1 MGHFTRI
8 WSNNFGSTRWCLLS
22 CVCWCMHPITYI
34 STVNSINM
42 HIHVY
47 VNMYIYIYIWYI
59 YIHIYSD
66 KSTSTW
72 SVVFHAPKK
81 CSSFGNIIPFF
92 RLNISHVCLWIF
104 VKVLQAA
111 SMESTPRPPLSSY
124 RPCTSLVNA
133 QLLIHVYFE
142 IWDVCLCTLYIYMY
156 AYSLLC
162 QLGKFINTSIKNYLY
177 DLH

>member
-1 MGHFTRI
+1 MP
-8 WSNNFGSTRWCLLS
+8 SQLCLLVYAS
-22 CVCWCMHPITYI
+22 HYLYI
-34 STVNSINM
+34 YRKLNKYAYTCICK
-42 HIHVY
+42 HVY
-47 VNMYIYIYIWYI
+47 IYMIYI

>member
-1 MGHFTRI
+1 MP
-8 WSNNFGSTRWCLLS
+8 SQLCLLVYAS
-22 CVCWCMHPITYI
+22 HYLYI
-34 STVNSINM
+34 YRKLNKYAYTCICK
-42 HIHVY
+42 HVY
-47 VNMYIYIYIWYI
+47 IYDIYI

-124 RPCTSLVNA
+124 RPM
-133 QLLIHVYFE
+133 HVLSKRSAFDSC
-142 IWDVCLCTLYIYMY
+142 ILWNMRCLSVYIIYIYTCMHILSF
-156 AYSLLC
+156 ASLE
-162 QLGKFINTSIKNYLY
+162 NS
-177 DLH
+177 

>member
-1 MGHFTRI
+1 MPSQLWLLVYASHYLYIYRKL
-8 WSNNFGSTRWCLLS
+8 NNHAYIYI
-22 CVCWCMHPITYI
+22 CM
-34 STVNSINM
+34 
-42 HIHVY
+42 Y
-47 VNMYIYIYIWYI
+47 VNMYIYNICI

-81 CSSFGNIIPFF
+81 CWSFGNIIPFF

-124 RPCTSLVNA
+124 RPCRSLVNA

-142 IWDVCLCTLYIYMY
+142 IWDICLCTLYIYIYTYMY
-156 AYSLLC
+156 AYSPLPAW
-162 QLGKFINTSIKNYLY
+162 KIHKYINKELSLWSTLICVKYM
-177 DLH
+177 